1 MNRAMMVSG
10 FGQYH
15 TDEPGKEHRRPY
27 VPIDLDGIRQLVDAP
42 QKVLKENARWVIP
55 STLQRRDFGLQERQ
69 GDFWMLWQDL
79 DYEPEKDPFTPLPLD
94 QVANVLDGNILNG
107 CQFEAYTSSSASEN
121 RQKARILVP
130 LDQPL
135 SGADWVVCQEV
146 FIEKLAEN
154 EITGDVAA
162 KRTAQLCYLPNRG
175 EFYRTLS
182 NREGGVFDPLKVWAD
197 EVAVKRKEIA
207 EQAAEVDRRRK
218 AAEERKAALRASDT
232 MRVSVIDA
240 FNDAFAVEDILIQAG
255 YDERGNTF
263 RHPNSESGSFSAS
276 VKDGRVHSLSSSDPL
291 YTNGGGVGAHDA
303 FSAFTVLFHQ
313 GAQKRAMKD
322 AGDNWLTINGES
334 WNKVRQREHQLE
346 RAKVQTTDFISDLD
360 EDAKHHPLTALV
372 CLEPINQ
379 EELRKARLTPRCV
392 LPELLYADVRTRISA
407 GGTGKTTV
415 ALFEAVTL
423 ALGNELWGRA
433 PKHPCRTVIVTRE
446 DSREILVARMRE
458 IMDAM
463 LLDERE
469 VAQVLANLLI
479 VDVSGVS
486 FRLSSVAE
494 DVVIPNAQNLNW
506 LVANLKEWKPDWIIF
521 DPLVSFGVGES
532 RVNDAEQGLIEAFR
546 VLRNHLDCCVEGI
559 HHSGKA
565 NARDKSTDQYAG
577 RGGSALSDGCRMVV
591 VMQPLEPDEWL
602 RATGM
607 RLGDGESGIVM
618 ALPKLSFAGKQ
629 EPIHIRRDGYRF
641 SRVRPIHRSP
651 EQEDAAIEN
660 QVCQFI
666 TYEFSQGRRYTNQDL
681 EGSSKKMNLSR
692 AQIRTAITALKV
704 SGRII
709 YHEVRGKSGSHYEPV
724 TLAEGPGDTQENEVC
739 NGDN

>member
-1 MNRAMMVSG
+1 MNRTMMVSG

-15 TDEPGKEHRRPY
+15 TDEPGKEYRRPY
-27 VPIDLDGIRQLVDAP
+27 VPIDLDGIRQLVDTP

-69 GDFWMLWQDL
+69 GEFWMLWQDL
-79 DYEPEKDPFTPLPLD
+79 DYKPGEDPFTPLPLD
-94 QVANVLDGNILNG
+94 QVAKVLDGKILNG
-107 CQFEAYTSSSASEN
+107 CQFEAYTSSSAAVG

-135 SGADWVVCQEV
+135 SGSDWLVCQEI
-146 FIEKLAEN
+146 FLEKLYEH

-162 KRTAQLCYLPNRG
+162 KRAAQLCYLPNRG
-175 EFYRTLS
+175 EFYRSFS
-182 NREGGVFDPLKVWAD
+182 NRDGAVFDPLKAWAD
-197 EVAVKRKEIA
+197 EMAAKRQEIVNQDA
-207 EQAAEVDRRRK
+207 EVERRKQAA
-218 AAEERKAALRASDT
+218 AERKAGLYASGT
-232 MRVSVIDA
+232 TNANLIA
-240 FNDAFAVEDILIQAG
+240 TFNAAFAVEDILIQGG
-255 YDERGNTF
+255 YDQRGDTF

-276 VKDGRVHSLSSSDPL
+276 VLDGRVHSLSSSDPL

-313 GAQKRAMKD
+313 GDQKRAMKD

-346 RAKVQTTDFISDLD
+346 RAKVQTTDFISDLV
-360 EDAKHHPLTALV
+360 EDTKSHPLTALV

-415 ALFEAVTL
+415 ALYEAVTL
-423 ALGNELWGRA
+423 ALGNELWGRT

-463 LLDERE
+463 HLDERE
-469 VAQVLANLLI
+469 VAQVLDNLLI

-607 RLGDGESGIVM
+607 RLDDGESGIVM
-618 ALPKLSFAGKQ
+618 ALPKLSFAAKQ
-629 EPIHIRRDGYRF
+629 EPIYIRRDGYRF
-641 SRVRPIHRSP
+641 SRVTPMHRSP

-666 TYEFSQGRRYTNQDL
+666 TYEYSQGRKYANQDL
-681 EGSSKKMNLSR
+681 EGSCKKMNLSR
-692 AQIRTAITALKV
+692 SQIRSAITALKV
-704 SGRII
+704 SGRVI
-709 YHEVRGKSGSHYEPV
+709 YHEVKGKSGSHYEPV
-724 TLAEGPGDTQENEVC
+724 TLADLCGDTLGREVC
-739 NGDN
+739 NVDN